1 MPRARKSNC
10 DLRKSIVRETAS
22 ITNADRVS
30 PGASTLSASAR
41 SSSETRSGGMVRDLV
56 LDMNSSSASQLRYIL
71 SSSGVLRKFREC
83 GFAAQYRRN
92 RRHCARGRGDSRVG
106 GPMRANEKWSGR
118 WESNPYGRLLK
129 AYKIRHFVNRRRLSN
144 VEIGWPNSPGRDVR
158 ARPRPKCAHS
168 QRARVRCDI
177 GLASWRWAVRRG
189 SASATRGSACR
200 PATLRCDLRS
210 RGGRASSPD
219 KDPR

>member
-56 LDMNSSSASQLRYIL
+56 LDMNSSCASQLRYIL
-71 SSSGVLRKFREC
+71 SGGGVLRKFRER
-83 GFAAQYRRN
+83 GFAAPYRRN
-92 RRHCARGRGDSRVG
+92 RKHCARGRSDSRVG

-118 WESNPYGRLLK
+118 WESNPRLKLGK
-129 AYKIRHFVNRRRLSN
+129 LGYYHYTT
-144 VEIGWPNSPGRDVR
+144 P
-158 ARPRPKCAHS
+158 
-168 QRARVRCDI
+168 
-177 GLASWRWAVRRG
+177 
-189 SASATRGSACR
+189 ATRVILGAFLRVSKWWQFSVGADLAEIQGFCR
-200 PATLRCDLRS
+200 FLRTALKS
-210 RGGRASSPD
+210 RR
-219 KDPR
+219 